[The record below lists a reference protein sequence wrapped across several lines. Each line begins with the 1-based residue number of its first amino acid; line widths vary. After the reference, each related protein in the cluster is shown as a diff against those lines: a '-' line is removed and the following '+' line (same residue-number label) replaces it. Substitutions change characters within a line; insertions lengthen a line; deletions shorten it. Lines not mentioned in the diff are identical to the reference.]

1 MKFFIKEPYFK
12 KFELYEFELLFTII
26 IKVYNVLLLQG
37 ILNKMQLILKNKA
50 PGLVFFYFQIL

>member
-26 IKVYNVLLLQG
+26 IKVYNVLLL
-37 ILNKMQLILKNKA
+37 
-50 PGLVFFYFQIL
+50 